1 MSIQREEEQSR
12 ATQSDD
18 VNIILPLATIDRTL
32 LPISALRLRPMLWLR
47 RRLALM

>member
-32 LPISALRLRPMLWLR
+32 LPIGRL
-47 RRLALM
+47 LMTHRWRKLLVPVS